1 MLRLNLRFR
10 AAIKFHT
17 KPISLLADLAGVN
30 RQDLYDLANEKR
42 MPVENDQT
50 VLKVAE
56 LLGFSA
62 DACFIEDLP
71 EPEDIA

>member
-30 RQDLYDLANEKR
+30 RQDLYDLVNEKR
-42 MPVENDQT
+42 RPVENDP
-50 VLKVAE
+50 VILPVAE
-56 LLGFSA
+56 LLGFKPG
-62 DACFIEDLP
+62 DCFVEDGPAP
-71 EPEDIA
+71 EKG